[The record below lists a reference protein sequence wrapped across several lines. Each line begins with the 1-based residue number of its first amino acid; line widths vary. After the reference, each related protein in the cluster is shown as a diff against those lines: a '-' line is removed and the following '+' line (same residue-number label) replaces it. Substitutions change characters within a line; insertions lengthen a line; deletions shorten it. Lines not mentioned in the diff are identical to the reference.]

1 MRLLFAAAIALSG
14 ALVGTSAMAQ
24 SSANDQTQSC
34 YQEAR
39 RQGLSGE
46 DLVNFMKSCTN
57 GGQVAPSRASTDASQ
72 SCAARARLLSGEE
85 KVQALRACN

>member
-14 ALVGTSAMAQ
+14 ALVGTNALAQ
-24 SSANDQTQSC
+24 SSGNEQTQAC
-34 YQEAR
+34 YDQAR
-39 RQGLSGE
+39 RQVLSGE

-57 GGQVAPSRASTDASQ
+57 GGQVMPSRTANDASQ
-72 SCAARARLLSGEE
+72 NCAARARLLSGEE